1 MMNVFGELHLLRG
14 ILMTWIGVFL
24 MLQSPA
30 GGASVEQIG
39 EGSRHPMRGK
49 EIDWID
55 GDYVLRNDQVVA
67 VIARPNADRH
77 ANMTVR
83 SVGACIIDFTRLDA
97 ESDQLSCYYPLA
109 GRYQFFDNGLVETG
123 DLDGGGVFWRCRST
137 AATARNETVATIEYQ
152 LRDGDPYLTVIKTVT
167 GEDVSKVTAADSV
180 RADTTFVV
188 GTLAETTTGYCEDEH
203 FRQTYGFEATL
214 GTKTP
219 LWSASGRNRQL
230 KYGADAAERSENRV
244 QWITRIYAASS
255 PLDLWGLT
263 SGAKAQR
270 FSVSGAVGEHPR
282 IKLSVIAGSIGSL
295 ELPCEWRSAAD
306 GKSVVHLPPG
316 QYRVRGEAIGHLPVE
331 ADIKVTSESS
341 EFALKLGA
349 ATTVQVTVVS
359 EDGQPIPCKASF
371 YGAKD
376 EDGNMTPDPVF
387 GIESQSGAVGN
398 CVYCADGQF
407 VRSLPPGTYDLL
419 LSRGPEYDAVFEKI
433 QIAQGQQRTVR
444 ATLKRVVDT
453 TGWVSAEL
461 HSHSSPSGDNT
472 SDQLGRVEN
481 LVCEQIDFAPC
492 TEHQRIESYDDQLE
506 KLGAQAFM
514 ATCTG
519 MELTGSPLPLN
530 HQNAFPLKWKP
541 YSQDGGGPK
550 TSSNPVTQIAR
561 LAMWDDNSDKLV
573 QTNHPNVRQL
583 VEDRDLDGNPDGGF
597 AKMLDFMDVM
607 EVHPP
612 ENIFMTSEEVK
623 AMKRPGTQRILP
635 WMELL
640 KSGRRIPGV
649 VNTDAH
655 YNWNGSGWLRNWV
668 RSSTDEPAKIRT
680 AEMVDRLEKG
690 QVIMSTGPFMTV
702 QLHHPG
708 LEAPAAIGD
717 SVTVDGAGAKVA
729 IKVQCANW
737 MDVNRVEVFVNGEMQ
752 PELSRTRKTHPQDFG
767 NGVVKFDQHLGVT
780 LPVESFVIVA
790 AIGERMEL
798 GRVMGKRY
806 GRRPPVV
813 VSNPIFVTTNLK

>member
-1 MMNVFGELHLLRG
+1 MINVFHDLLLLRLVLLASAWG
-14 ILMTWIGVFL
+14 LLTP
-24 MLQSPA
+24 QSLVT
-30 GGASVEQIG
+30 GASVEQIG
-39 EGSRHPMRGK
+39 EGKRHPLQGK

-67 VIARPNADRH
+67 VIARPGAGRH

-83 SVGACIIDFTRLDA
+83 GVGACIIDFTRLDA

-109 GRYQFFDNGLVETG
+109 GRYQFFDDGLVETG
-123 DLDGGGVFWRCRST
+123 ALDGGGVFWRCRST
-137 AATARNETVATIEYQ
+137 SAIAGNGTVATIEYQ
-152 LRDGDPYLTVIKTVT
+152 LRDGDPYLTVLKTVT
-167 GEDVSKVTAADSV
+167 GEDVSQVTAADSV
-180 RADTTFVV
+180 RADQTFVV
-188 GTLAETTTGYCEDEH
+188 GTIAKTTTGYCEDEH
-203 FRQTYGFEATL
+203 FRQTYGFEAAR
-214 GTKTP
+214 GQQAP
-219 LWSASGRNRQL
+219 QWSASGRNRQL
-230 KYGADAAERSENRV
+230 KYASDAADRSDKRV
-244 QWITRIYAASS
+244 QWVTRVYAASS

-263 SGAKAQR
+263 SAAAAQK

-282 IKLSVIAGSIGSL
+282 IKLSVIAGDVGSL

-316 QYRVRGEAIGHLPVE
+316 NYRVRGEAVGHLPAE
-331 ADIKVTSESS
+331 TDIKVTSEPG
-341 EFALKLGA
+341 EFALKLGS
-349 ATTVQVTVVS
+349 ATAVQVTTVS
-359 EDGQPIPCKASF
+359 EKGLPVPCKASF
-371 YGAKD
+371 YGARD
-376 EDGNMTPDPVF
+376 ADGKMTPDPVF
-387 GIESQSGAVGN
+387 GVESQSGAVGN
-398 CVYCADGQF
+398 CVYSADGKF

-433 QIAQGQQRTVR
+433 KIAQGQQQSIK

-461 HSHSSPSGDNT
+461 HSHSTPSGDNT

-506 KLGAQAFM
+506 KLGAKAFM

-519 MELTGSPLPLN
+519 MELTGSPLPIN

-573 QTNHPNVRQL
+573 QTNHPNVSQL
-583 VEDRDLDGNPDGGF
+583 VDDRNLDGEPDGGF

-612 ENIFMTSEEVK
+612 EMIFMTSEEVK
-623 AMKRPGTQRILP
+623 EMKRPGTNRILP

-655 YNWNGSGWLRNWV
+655 YNWNGSGWLRNWI
-668 RSSTDEPAKIRT
+668 RSSTDAPAEIQT

-702 QLHHPG
+702 RLHHPG
-708 LEAPAAIGD
+708 LKVPAAIGD
-717 SVTVDGAGAKVA
+717 SVTIDGSDVELE

-752 PELSRTRKTHPQDFG
+752 PALSRTRKTHPQDFG
-767 NGVVKFDQHLGVT
+767 NGVIKFDQRLDIT
-780 LPVESFVIVA
+780 LPPDSFVIVA

-813 VSNPIFVTTNLK
+813 VSNPVFVKVNSQ